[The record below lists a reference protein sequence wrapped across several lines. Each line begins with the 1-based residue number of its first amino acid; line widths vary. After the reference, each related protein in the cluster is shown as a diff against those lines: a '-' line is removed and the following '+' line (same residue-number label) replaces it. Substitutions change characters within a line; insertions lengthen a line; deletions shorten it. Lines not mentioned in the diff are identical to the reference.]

1 MVMQVLWLSRLSREE
16 AALRRSRCRPAA
28 PAAISVLQY
37 YFGHPPATPQLKYSS
52 TQAFNK
58 VHTTKIAA
66 GPKNSRQGWFAEPEV
81 ILVIEGL
88 VEEEALVEARRR
100 EG

>member
-37 YFGHPPATPQLKYSS
+37 YFGHPPATPHLKYSS

-58 VHTTKIAA
+58 FHTTKIAA
-66 GPKNSRQGWFAEPEV
+66 GPKNSRQGWFTEPEV